1 MDFVDFPSLFLST
14 TIIIFSLST
23 TQKKYNFQELLL
35 ILRLLLGEYAEDAL
49 RLVGF
54 IFIFILDDAA
64 RFTLAGA
71 FSRGSL

>member
-1 MDFVDFPSLFLST
+1 MDDFPSQFLST

-54 IFIFILDDAA
+54 IFVIFILDDAT